1 MIDKEQKHY
10 FMNCFI
16 MHGYLGIHTKLFFLL
31 LSYGIYHSVVTYVW
45 NVFAEGT
52 YPHFPMSKELDT
64 VMSKNRLTPSAPFL
78 RLGAQETRFG

>member
-10 FMNCFI
+10 SMNCFI
-16 MHGYLGIHTKLFFLL
+16 MHGYLGIHTKLFFSLVIL
-31 LSYGIYHSVVTYVW
+31 W
-45 NVFAEGT
+45 NILFSCDVCMNLFAEGT

>member
-1 MIDKEQKHY
+1 MVIWGSTL
-10 FMNCFI
+10 N
-16 MHGYLGIHTKLFFLL
+16 FFSLL

>member
-1 MIDKEQKHY
+1 MVIWGSTL
-10 FMNCFI
+10 N
-16 MHGYLGIHTKLFFLL
+16 FFSLL
-31 LSYGIYHSVVTYVW
+31 LSYGIYYSVVTCVW
-45 NVFAEGT
+45 NLFAEGT

>member
-1 MIDKEQKHY
+1 MVIWGSTL
-10 FMNCFI
+10 N
-16 MHGYLGIHTKLFFLL
+16 FFSLL
-31 LSYGIYHSVVTYVW
+31 LSYGIYYSVVTYVW
-45 NVFAEGT
+45 NFFAEGT